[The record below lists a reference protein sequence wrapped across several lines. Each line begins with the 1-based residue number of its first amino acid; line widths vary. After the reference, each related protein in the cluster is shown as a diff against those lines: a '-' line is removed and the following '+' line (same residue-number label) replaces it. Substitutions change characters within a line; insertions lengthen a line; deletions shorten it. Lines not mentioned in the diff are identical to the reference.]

1 MAGMLLTSLALSLL
15 TLATAWSN
23 GQQDSLKPH
32 LPSAALGSF
41 RSGTVAPREHSFTLR
56 HIFHHGTRLYPDLH
70 RRLDVQEEACGEHC
84 DPNGFEGLGPFNV
97 HSAIHTIQ
105 RLVNRRVEDVKQLL
119 STTGNNGAARY
130 LPPTAWTSNEVLG
143 PNVTDKST
151 IISLALMTAN
161 AYEADRRD
169 PQWVDVGLGF
179 NSSINFGWE
188 NDGLRGHVFADETNS
203 TIVISIKGT
212 SFAVFDGANT
222 TTNDKENDN
231 LFGSCCCGEGGQ
243 YLWRQVC
250 HCKISTYTCNQTCLA
265 TSLRKPNGYYESS
278 LELYGNVTELFPTA
292 DIILV
297 GHSLGGVVASLLGL
311 TFGVPTVTFEAYGQA
326 LAAKRLGLPFAAYT
340 HRSRSQAEEYTGGYH
355 FGHTAGKIM

>member
-1 MAGMLLTSLALSLL
+1 MCIRTPFP
-15 TLATAWSN
+15 T
-23 GQQDSLKPH
+23 
-32 LPSAALGSF
+32 
-41 RSGTVAPREHSFTLR
+41 
-56 HIFHHGTRLYPDLH
+56 GTRLYPDLH

-143 PNVTDKST
+143 PNITDKST

-326 LAAKRLGLPFAAYT
+326 LAAKRLGLPFAALAT
-340 HRSRSQAEEYTGGYH
+340 EVDLSGLFSKHRRKKNLTYFYEPLSPDLISLPIYPQVLSCLYH
-355 FGHTAGKIM
+355 YRPPLFPASACQSVTES